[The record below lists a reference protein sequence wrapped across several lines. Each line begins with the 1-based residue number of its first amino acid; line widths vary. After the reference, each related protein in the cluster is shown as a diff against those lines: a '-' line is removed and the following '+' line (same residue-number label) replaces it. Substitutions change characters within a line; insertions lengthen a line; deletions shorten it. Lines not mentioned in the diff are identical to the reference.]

1 MNSDKKI
8 LICDKIEPEGVD
20 LLKESGFTILENPT
34 ITPEELLEVIT
45 EVHVVV
51 VRSRT
56 KITESVINS
65 GKILELIC
73 RPGTGIDN
81 IDSSTAEK
89 NNIPVFTSVE
99 ASTNAVAELTIS
111 LAVSLARSIPLADQS
126 LKDNQWIKNSI
137 LGSELRGKTFGI
149 IGLGRIGRRTGILA
163 SALEMKV
170 IGFEKQIVDK
180 DYLSKYNVAQVELNE
195 LLSKSD
201 FISLHLPATPETIHM
216 IGKEQFELMKNT
228 SFLINTAR
236 GQLIVES
243 DLFDALSNNKIAGA
257 ALDVFETEPP
267 TNTDLIKLKNLIATP
282 HIGAQIIEAQKEAS
296 IVIAQKIINFYSE
309 NKTTE

>member
-8 LICDKIEPEGVD
+8 LICDQIESEGVN
-20 LLKESGFTILENPT
+20 LLIESGFDVVEKPT
-34 ITPEELLEVIT
+34 ITYDELLEEIKD
-45 EVHVVV
+45 VHVVV

-56 KITESVINS
+56 KITDSVINN
-65 GKILELIC
+65 GKNLQLIC

-81 IDSSTAEK
+81 IDTSVAK
-89 NNIPVFTSVE
+89 AQNIPVFNSVE

-111 LAVSLARSIPLADQS
+111 LAVSLARSIPLADHA
-126 LKDNQWIKNSI
+126 LKNGEWLKNSL
-137 LGSELRGKTFGI
+137 LGSELRGKIFGI

-170 IGFEKQIVDK
+170 IGFEKETVDP
-180 DYLSKYNVAQVELNE
+180 DYLDKYNISQVELNE
-195 LLSKSD
+195 LLSNSD
-201 FISLHLPATPETIHM
+201 FISLHLPATDETIHM
-216 IGKEQFELMKNT
+216 IGNEQFELMKDT
-228 SFLINTAR
+228 AFIINTAR

-267 TNTDLIKLKNLIATP
+267 NNSELINLKNLIVTP
-282 HIGAQIIEAQKEAS
+282 HIGAQIIEAQKDAS
-296 IVIAQKIINFYSE
+296 IVIAQKIINFYLDSNSKE
-309 NKTTE
+309 

>member
-34 ITPEELLEVIT
+34 ITPEELLEVIS

-111 LAVSLARSIPLADQS
+111 RAVSLARSIPLADRS

-180 DYLSKYNVAQVELNE
+180 DYLSKYNVTQVELNE

>member
-34 ITPEELLEVIT
+34 ITPEELLEVIS

-111 LAVSLARSIPLADQS
+111 LAVSLARSIPLADRS

-180 DYLSKYNVAQVELNE
+180 DYLSKYNVTQVELNE

-296 IVIAQKIINFYSE
+296 IVIAQKIINFYLE
-309 NKTTE
+309 NKITE

>member
-34 ITPEELLEVIT
+34 ITSEELLEVIS

-111 LAVSLARSIPLADQS
+111 LAVSLARSIPLADRS

-180 DYLSKYNVAQVELNE
+180 DYLSKYNITQVELNE

>member
-20 LLKESGFTILENPT
+20 LLKESGFTILENPS

-65 GKILELIC
+65 GKTLELIC

-126 LKDNQWIKNSI
+126 LKNNQWIKNSI

-170 IGFEKQIVDK
+170 IGFEKQTVDK
-180 DYLSKYNVAQVELNE
+180 DYLSKYNVTQVELNE
-195 LLSKSD
+195 LLSESD

-236 GQLIVES
+236 GQLIIES

-282 HIGAQIIEAQKEAS
+282 HIGAQIAEAQKEAS

>member
-34 ITPEELLEVIT
+34 ITSEELLEVIS

-81 IDSSTAEK
+81 IDSSAAEK

-111 LAVSLARSIPLADQS
+111 LAVSLARSIPLADRS

-180 DYLSKYNVAQVELNE
+180 DYLSKYNVTQVELNE

-296 IVIAQKIINFYSE
+296 IVIAQKIINFYLE

>member
-34 ITPEELLEVIT
+34 ITSEELLEVIC
-45 EVHVVV
+45 EVHVIV

-81 IDSSTAEK
+81 IDSSAAEK

-111 LAVSLARSIPLADQS
+111 LAVSLARSIPLADRS

-180 DYLSKYNVAQVELNE
+180 DYLSKYNVTQVELNE

-296 IVIAQKIINFYSE
+296 IVIAQKIINFYLE

>member
-20 LLKESGFTILENPT
+20 LLKESGFTILENPS

-65 GKILELIC
+65 GKTLELIC

-126 LKDNQWIKNSI
+126 LKNNKWIKNSI

-170 IGFEKQIVDK
+170 IGFEKQTVDK
-180 DYLSKYNVAQVELNE
+180 DYLSKYNVTQVELNE
-195 LLSKSD
+195 LLSESD

-236 GQLIVES
+236 GQLIIES

-309 NKTTE
+309 NKTPE

>member
-8 LICDKIEPEGVD
+8 LICDKIEPEGID

-34 ITPEELLEVIT
+34 ITSEELLEVIS
-45 EVHVVV
+45 EVHVIV

-111 LAVSLARSIPLADQS
+111 LAVSLARSIPLADRS

-137 LGSELRGKTFGI
+137 LGSELRGKIFGI

-180 DYLSKYNVAQVELNE
+180 DYLSKYNVTQVELNE

-296 IVIAQKIINFYSE
+296 IVIAQKIINFYLE

>member
-20 LLKESGFTILENPT
+20 LLKESGFTIIENPT

-111 LAVSLARSIPLADQS
+111 LAVSLARSIPLADRS

-180 DYLSKYNVAQVELNE
+180 DYLSKYNVDQVELNE

-216 IGKEQFELMKNT
+216 IGKEQFELMKKT

>member
-20 LLKESGFTILENPT
+20 LLKESGFTILENPS

-65 GKILELIC
+65 GKTLELIC

-126 LKDNQWIKNSI
+126 LKNNQWIKNSI

-170 IGFEKQIVDK
+170 IGFEKQTVDK
-180 DYLSKYNVAQVELNE
+180 DYLSKYNVTQVELNE

-236 GQLIVES
+236 GQLIIES

-282 HIGAQIIEAQKEAS
+282 HIGAQIVEAQKEAS

>member
-34 ITPEELLEVIT
+34 ITSEELLEVIS
-45 EVHVVV
+45 EVHVIV

-81 IDSSTAEK
+81 IDSSAAEK

-111 LAVSLARSIPLADQS
+111 LAVSLARSIPLADRS

-137 LGSELRGKTFGI
+137 LGSEFRCKTFGI
-149 IGLGRIGRRTGILA
+149 ICLGRIGRRTGILA

-180 DYLSKYNVAQVELNE
+180 DYLSKYNVTQVELNE

-296 IVIAQKIINFYSE
+296 IVIAQKIINFYLE

>member
-20 LLKESGFTILENPT
+20 LLKESGFIILENPT

-111 LAVSLARSIPLADQS
+111 LAVSLARSIPLADRS

-149 IGLGRIGRRTGILA
+149 IGLGRIGKRTGILA

-180 DYLSKYNVAQVELNE
+180 DYLSKYNVTQVELNE

>member
-180 DYLSKYNVAQVELNE
+180 DYLSKYNVTQVELNE

-267 TNTDLIKLKNLIATP
+267 TNIDLIKLKNLIATP

-309 NKTTE
+309 NNTTE

>member
-1 MNSDKKI
+1 LNSDKKI

-20 LLKESGFTILENPT
+20 LLKESGFTILENPS

-65 GKILELIC
+65 GKTLELIC

-126 LKDNQWIKNSI
+126 LKNNQWIKNSI

-170 IGFEKQIVDK
+170 IGFEKQTVDK
-180 DYLSKYNVAQVELNE
+180 DYLSKYNVTQVELNE
-195 LLSKSD
+195 LLSESD

-236 GQLIVES
+236 GQLIIES

-309 NKTTE
+309 NKTPE

>member
-34 ITPEELLEVIT
+34 ITPEELLEVIS
-45 EVHVVV
+45 EVHDVV

-111 LAVSLARSIPLADQS
+111 LAVSLARSIPLADRS

-149 IGLGRIGRRTGILA
+149 IGLGRIGKRTGILA

-180 DYLSKYNVAQVELNE
+180 DYLSKYNVTQVELNE

>member
-126 LKDNQWIKNSI
+126 LKDNRWIKNSI

-180 DYLSKYNVAQVELNE
+180 DYLSKYNVTQVELNE

-309 NKTTE
+309 NNTTE

>member
-34 ITPEELLEVIT
+34 ITSEELLEVIS
-45 EVHVVV
+45 EVHVIV

-111 LAVSLARSIPLADQS
+111 LAVSLARSIPLADRS

-180 DYLSKYNVAQVELNE
+180 DYLSKYNVTQVELNE

-296 IVIAQKIINFYSE
+296 IVIAQKIINFYLE

>member
-20 LLKESGFTILENPT
+20 LLKESGFIILENPT

-180 DYLSKYNVAQVELNE
+180 DYLSKYSVTQVELNE

>member
-1 MNSDKKI
+1 LNSDKKI

-20 LLKESGFTILENPT
+20 LLKESGFTILENPS

-65 GKILELIC
+65 GKTLELIC

-126 LKDNQWIKNSI
+126 LKNNQWIKNSI

-170 IGFEKQIVDK
+170 IGFEKQTVDK
-180 DYLSKYNVAQVELNE
+180 DYLSKYNVTQVELNE
-195 LLSKSD
+195 LLSESD

-236 GQLIVES
+236 GQLIIES

-282 HIGAQIIEAQKEAS
+282 HIGAQIVEAQKEAS

>member
-34 ITPEELLEVIT
+34 ITSEELLEVIS
-45 EVHVVV
+45 EVHVIV

-126 LKDNQWIKNSI
+126 LKNNQWIKNSI

-180 DYLSKYNVAQVELNE
+180 DYLSKYNVTQVELNE

-296 IVIAQKIINFYSE
+296 IVIAQKIINFYLE

>member
-20 LLKESGFTILENPT
+20 LLNESGFTIIENPL
-34 ITPEELLEVIT
+34 ITPEELLE
-45 EVHVVV
+45 EVKNVNVVV

-56 KITESVINS
+56 KITESVINN
-65 GKILELIC
+65 GKNLELIC

-81 IDSSTAEK
+81 IDSSAAEK

-111 LAVSLARSIPLADQS
+111 LAVSLARSIPMADRA
-126 LKDNQWIKNSI
+126 LKNNEWLKNSL
-137 LGSELRGKTFGI
+137 LGSELRGKVFGI
-149 IGLGRIGRRTGILA
+149 IGLGRIGRRTGVLA
-163 SALEMKV
+163 SALEMNV
-170 IGFEKQIVDK
+170 IGFEKMTVDP
-180 DYLSKYNVAQVELNE
+180 DYLNKYDIQQVELNE

-201 FISLHLPATPETIHM
+201 FISLHLPATTETIHM

-228 SFLINTAR
+228 AFIINTAR

-243 DLFDALSNNKIAGA
+243 DLYNALTNNQIAGA
-257 ALDVFETEPP
+257 ALDVFEIEPP
-267 TNTDLIKLKNLIATP
+267 TNSDLIKLNNLIATP

-296 IVIAQKIINFYSE
+296 LVIAQKIINFYSDD
-309 NKTTE
+309 KSTE

>member
-180 DYLSKYNVAQVELNE
+180 DYLSKYNVTQVELNE

>member
-20 LLKESGFTILENPT
+20 LLKESGFSILENPT
-34 ITPEELLEVIT
+34 ITPEELLEVIS

-65 GKILELIC
+65 GKTLELIC

-111 LAVSLARSIPLADQS
+111 LAVSLARSIPLADRS
-126 LKDNQWIKNSI
+126 LKDNQWIKNCI

-149 IGLGRIGRRTGILA
+149 IGFGLNVIQEFVKSIGIQKPSIREIKTSMYLPWEELFFQPCHQDIDDQRANQDRGGELFHLQLSTLFHLEPGIPGRGRKCA
-163 SALEMKV
+163 AVSADGGNPAET
-170 IGFEKQIVDK
+170 
-180 DYLSKYNVAQVELNE
+180 
-195 LLSKSD
+195 
-201 FISLHLPATPETIHM
+201 LPAHSLLP
-216 IGKEQFELMKNT
+216 Q
-228 SFLINTAR
+228 
-236 GQLIVES
+236 
-243 DLFDALSNNKIAGA
+243 ALQVLLLQG
-257 ALDVFETEPP
+257 L
-267 TNTDLIKLKNLIATP
+267 
-282 HIGAQIIEAQKEAS
+282 HR
-296 IVIAQKIINFYSE
+296 
-309 NKTTE
+309 

>member
-180 DYLSKYNVAQVELNE
+180 DYLSKYNVTQVELNE

-201 FISLHLPATPETIHM
+201 FISLHLPATTETIHM

-236 GQLIVES
+236 GQLIIES
-243 DLFDALSNNKIAGA
+243 DLFDALSNNQIAGA

>member
-8 LICDKIEPEGVD
+8 LICDKIEPEGID

-34 ITPEELLEVIT
+34 ITSEELLEVIS
-45 EVHVVV
+45 EVHVIV

-111 LAVSLARSIPLADQS
+111 LAVSLARSIPLADRS

-180 DYLSKYNVAQVELNE
+180 DYLSKYNVTQVELNE

-296 IVIAQKIINFYSE
+296 IVIAQKIINFYLE

>member
-180 DYLSKYNVAQVELNE
+180 DYLSKYNVTQVELNE

-201 FISLHLPATPETIHM
+201 FISLHLPATTETIHM

>member
-1 MNSDKKI
+1 LNSDKKI

-20 LLKESGFTILENPT
+20 LLKESGFTILENPS

-65 GKILELIC
+65 GKTLELIC

-126 LKDNQWIKNSI
+126 LKNNKWIKNSI

-170 IGFEKQIVDK
+170 IGFEKQTVDK
-180 DYLSKYNVAQVELNE
+180 DYLSKYNVTQVELNE
-195 LLSKSD
+195 LLSESD

-236 GQLIVES
+236 GQLIIES

>member
-20 LLKESGFTILENPT
+20 LLKESGFTILENPS

-65 GKILELIC
+65 GKTLELIC

-126 LKDNQWIKNSI
+126 LKNNQWIKNSI

-170 IGFEKQIVDK
+170 IGFEKQTVDK
-180 DYLSKYNVAQVELNE
+180 DYLSKYNVTQVELNE
-195 LLSKSD
+195 LLSESD

-236 GQLIVES
+236 GQLIIES

-282 HIGAQIIEAQKEAS
+282 HIGAQIVEAQKEAS

>member
-1 MNSDKKI
+1 LNSDKKI

-20 LLKESGFTILENPT
+20 LLKESGFTILENPS

-65 GKILELIC
+65 GKTLELIC

-126 LKDNQWIKNSI
+126 LKNNQWIKNSI

-170 IGFEKQIVDK
+170 IGFEKQTVDK
-180 DYLSKYNVAQVELNE
+180 DYLSKYNVTQVELNE
-195 LLSKSD
+195 LLSESD

-236 GQLIVES
+236 GQLIIES

>member
-34 ITPEELLEVIT
+34 ITPEELLEVIS

-111 LAVSLARSIPLADQS
+111 LAVSLARSIPLADRS

-180 DYLSKYNVAQVELNE
+180 DYLSKYNVTQVELNE